1 MEHLFDKLT
10 EYGQE
15 NVYPYH
21 MPGHKRRGWGR
32 LPEDMYLRD
41 ITEIE
46 GFDNLHQ
53 PEGILRELQNH
64 AAVLY
69 GSEECFYLVNGS
81 TSGILSAVSAALP
94 SGGHILM
101 ARNSHKAAYHAA
113 YLRNLT
119 VSYLYPPMME
129 EYDIFDGIRPEQI
142 GEALE
147 MEPDIGA
154 VLIVSPTYEGRISD
168 IRGIAEAVHKKNIPL
183 IVDEAHGAHLG
194 FTNDFA
200 ENGCQAGADLV
211 IHSVHKTLPS
221 LTQTALLHVS
231 GSLIDRDLLRR
242 FLHIY
247 QSSSPSYLLMASIDN
262 ALQYIEETGEDV
274 FAAFAGKYKK
284 MLSGLRACKHLR
296 FLPLEHGKQDVGK
309 LLISTKMSNISGKQL
324 YDILLKEY
332 CLQLEMAADTY
343 ALAMFTVNDAEE
355 GYERM
360 ESALLQIDATLTSA
374 GTEEKGISGARL
386 LTDERICSVGKRFP
400 VETSISHEGQPLS
413 RAWDGRKRY
422 VELWESVG
430 CRAGE
435 FVNLYPPGIPLLVPG
450 ERITPQL
457 LAVVRHYLDTG
468 LNIEGLGE
476 EKPETEGEG
485 LGQLQAGEEGREK
498 PETEGEGLGQLQAGE
513 EGREKPETMG
523 EGVGKLE
530 AAEERIQGYHVKRK
544 KAWICILDE
553 CKPRS

>member
-262 ALQYIEETGEDV
+262 ALEFVELDGSKAFES
-274 FAAFAGKYKK
+274 FAASYGRMMRHLGGCRHLHFLQATQPGGGSEQHNRQQKK
-284 MLSGLRACKHLR
+284 MSDQEASKQRELADQNPKQEQKK
-296 FLPLEHGKQDVGK
+296 LPRGRGPDRQDIGK
-309 LLISTKMSNISGKQL
+309 LLISVKGTGLTGHQL
-324 YDILLKEY
+324 YETLLEKY
-332 CLQLEMAADTY
+332 HLQTEMAAESY
-343 ALAMFTVNDAEE
+343 VLAMFTLNDGEE
-355 GYERM
+355 AYERM
-360 ESALLQIDATLTSA
+360 THALLEIDGSLPDSLEVGGSDE
-374 GTEEKGISGARL
+374 GTEAQSENSGIDRSAKPWGEAA
-386 LTDERICSVGKRFP
+386 I
-400 VETSISHEGQPLS
+400 PLAQ
-413 RAWDGRKRY
+413 AWDMAGEEVLLENGIGR
-422 VELWESVG
+422 
-430 CRAGE
+430 CAGE
-435 FVNLYPPGIPLLVPG
+435 FVNLYPPGTPLLVPG
-450 ERITPQL
+450 EIITKELWGKIRRAREQ
-457 LAVVRHYLDTG
+457 G
-468 LNIEGLGE
+468 LTVQGIHIYKNKSSDAKMGSEDEAYESSVCGE
-476 EKPETEGEG
+476 E
-485 LGQLQAGEEGREK
+485 
-498 PETEGEGLGQLQAGE
+498 
-513 EGREKPETMG
+513 
-523 EGVGKLE
+523 
-530 AAEERIQGYHVKRK
+530 IYVKV
-544 KAWICILDE
+544 I
-553 CKPRS
+553 